1 MFPTKPFIKLVKKDM
16 KNKYILVVIEYA
28 TKWIKAKT
36 LKTNMI
42 TIATKFNYDFI
53 FIKFGWLFTLLND

>member
-1 MFPTKPFIKLVKKDM
+1 MLPTKPFIKLVKKDM